1 MAQPK
6 KTGLGK
12 GLDALFGG
20 VSINEQPQETV
31 VEEKSEINDNL
42 KSLKIT
48 EVEPNRD
55 QPRKQFKQ
63 EALED
68 LAESIKT
75 YGIIQPIVVTK
86 QDGYYGI
93 VAGERRWRAAKL
105 AGLEE
110 IPAIIREDDE
120 QKNREIALIENIQR
134 EDLNPYEKALGIRN
148 LMDKYGLTQEEVS
161 KRIGKSRS
169 AVSNTVRILN
179 LAPDVLELVKEGK
192 LSEGHCKALA
202 AITDQKRQYE
212 MAIRMIERG
221 ESVRQAEQKNLRAK
235 KEKYLDP
242 KYKMLY
248 DDIEDRFQ
256 GFFGT
261 KVKLNPGK
269 KRGKTGK
276 KGVPA
281 KAAAGSCKRRAED
294 RTGLLLCRRGIAKG
308 NSLIQ

>member
-1 MAQPK
+1 MAKPK
-6 KTGLGK
+6 MTGLGK
-12 GLDALFGG
+12 GLDALFANVNMEPEEEIAVKEEIEKTGG
-20 VSINEQPQETV
+20 
-31 VEEKSEINDNL
+31 NL
-42 KSLKIT
+42 KTLKIT
-48 EVEPNRD
+48 EVEPNRE

-63 EALED
+63 EALEE
-68 LAESIKT
+68 LAESIKE
-75 YGIIQPIVVTK
+75 YGIIQPIVVAEQK
-86 QDGYYGI
+86 GYYSI
-93 VAGERRWRAAKL
+93 IAGERRWRAAKL

-110 IPAIIREDDE
+110 IPAIIRENDE

-179 LAPDVLELVKEGK
+179 LAPQVLELVKEGK

-202 AITDQKRQYE
+202 AITDSKRQYE

-248 DDIEDRFQ
+248 DDIEDKFQ

-261 KVKLNPGK
+261 KVKLDQGK
-269 KRGKTGK
+269 RKGKIIIEY
-276 KGVPA
+276 
-281 KAAAGSCKRRAED
+281 S
-294 RTGLLLCRRGIAKG
+294 G
-308 NSLIQ
+308 NADLERILELIK

>member
-1 MAQPK
+1 MAKPK
-6 KTGLGK
+6 MTGLGK

-20 VSINEQPQETV
+20 APINEEPKPSVTENDIQD
-31 VEEKSEINDNL
+31 NDNL
-42 KSLKIT
+42 KTLKIT

-55 QPRKQFKQ
+55 QPRKQFNQ
-63 EALED
+63 ESLEE
-68 LAESIKT
+68 LANSIKE
-75 YGIIQPIVVTK
+75 YGVIQPIVVTK
-86 QDGYYGI
+86 QEGYYGI
-93 VAGERRWRAAKL
+93 VAGERRWRAAKI

-110 IPAIIREDDE
+110 IPAIIRDNDE

-179 LAPDVLELVKEGK
+179 LAPDVLEFVKQGK
-192 LSEGHCKALA
+192 LTEGHCKALA

-212 MAIRMIERG
+212 MAVRMIERG

-248 DDIEDRFQ
+248 DDIEDKFQ

-261 KVKLNPGK
+261 KVKLDQGK
-269 KRGKTGK
+269 R
-276 KGVPA
+276 KG
-281 KAAAGSCKRRAED
+281 RIIIEYN
-294 RTGLLLCRRGIAKG
+294 G
-308 NSLIQ
+308 NADLERILDLIK

>member
-1 MAQPK
+1 MAKPK
-6 KTGLGK
+6 MTGLWK
-12 GLDALFGG
+12 GLDALFAN
-20 VSINEQPQETV
+20 VN
-31 VEEKSEINDNL
+31 VEPEEENIKDELENSGNL
-42 KSLKIT
+42 KTLKIT
-48 EVEPNRD
+48 DVEPNRE

-63 EALED
+63 EALEE
-68 LAESIKT
+68 LAESIKE
-75 YGIIQPIVVTK
+75 YGIIQPIVVAE
-86 QDGYYGI
+86 QEGYYSI
-93 VAGERRWRAAKL
+93 IAGERRWRAAKL

-110 IPAIIREDDE
+110 IPAIIRENDE

-134 EDLNPYEKALGIRN
+134 EDLNPYEKAVGIRN

-202 AITDQKRQYE
+202 AITDPKRQYE
-212 MAIRMIERG
+212 MAVRMIERG

-248 DDIEDRFQ
+248 DDIEDKFQ

-269 KRGKTGK
+269 KKGKIVIEYSSNDDLERILNLMK
-276 KGVPA
+276 
-281 KAAAGSCKRRAED
+281 
-294 RTGLLLCRRGIAKG
+294 
-308 NSLIQ
+308 

>member
-1 MAQPK
+1 MK
-6 KTGLGK
+6 INSCELISS
-12 GLDALFGG
+12 LNSALTEYNTQFYDNG
-20 VSINEQPQETV
+20 
-31 VEEKSEINDNL
+31 EIQL
-42 KSLKIT
+42 PLI
-48 EVEPNRD
+48 
-55 QPRKQFKQ
+55 
-63 EALED
+63 
-68 LAESIKT
+68 
-75 YGIIQPIVVTK
+75 
-86 QDGYYGI
+86 
-93 VAGERRWRAAKL
+93 
-105 AGLEE
+105 
-110 IPAIIREDDE
+110 EDDGE
-120 QKNREIALIENIQR
+120 ISDENLAKIQKISVV
-134 EDLNPYEKALGIRN
+134 LNTRS
-148 LMDKYGLTQEEVS
+148 LTQEEVS

-261 KVKLNPGK
+261 KVKLDQGK
-269 KRGKTGK
+269 RKGKIII
-276 KGVPA
+276 
-281 KAAAGSCKRRAED
+281 EYN
-294 RTGLLLCRRGIAKG
+294 G
-308 NSLIQ
+308 NSDLERILDLLK